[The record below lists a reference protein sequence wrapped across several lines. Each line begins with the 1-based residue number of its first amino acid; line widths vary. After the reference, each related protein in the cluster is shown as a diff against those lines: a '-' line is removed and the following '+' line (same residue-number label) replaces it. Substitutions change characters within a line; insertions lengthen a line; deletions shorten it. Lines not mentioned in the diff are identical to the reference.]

1 MSHSQELDKLEQES
15 NLALSKISTKDQL
28 ETFRV
33 EYLGRKG
40 KISNFLRT
48 LKDLPIEERRTVGEK
63 ANKLRIDIEEQFEKK
78 NFQFSG
84 NTARKIDVTIP
95 GRRPPVG
102 HLHPL
107 TIIRREIEDLFLG
120 MGFKIADTPEV
131 EEAKYNFDLVN
142 IPLGHPAR
150 DLMDTFWLNDSR
162 LLRTHTSAGQGRVMP
177 TQNPPFRI
185 LIPGRVFRKE
195 ATDASHETTF
205 YQFEG
210 MMVDRNITLAHLKGV
225 IATALKKILRRSD
238 LKFTFR
244 PSYFPFVEPGL
255 ETHVSCLFCKHG
267 CSVCKGTGWIEVLPA
282 GMIHPNVLKN
292 VNVDPKKYQGFAFGG
307 SIDRLAMLR
316 FGINDIRLFWSSDPH
331 FLRQF

>member
-1 MSHSQELDKLEQES
+1 MSSPQELEKLEQEIG
-15 NLALSKISTKDQL
+15 LKLSKISNKEEL
-28 ETFRV
+28 EAFRV

-48 LKDLPIEERRTVGEK
+48 LKDLPLEERKTVGEK
-63 ANKLRIDIEEQFEKK
+63 ANKFRISIEEQFENK
-78 NFQFSG
+78 NSQLSG
-84 NTARKIDVTIP
+84 SAGRKIDVTIP
-95 GRRPPVG
+95 GRRPPSG

-107 TIIRREIEDLFLG
+107 TIVRREIEDLFLG
-120 MGFKIADTPEV
+120 MGFEIADTPEV

-162 LLRTHTSAGQGRVMP
+162 LLRTHTSAGQARVM
-177 TQNPPFRI
+177 TGKNPPFRI
-185 LIPGRVFRKE
+185 LIPGRVFRRE

-210 MMVDRNITLAHLKGV
+210 MMVDKNITLAHLKGV

-255 ETHVSCLFCKHG
+255 ETHVSCFFCKNG
-267 CSVCKGTGWIEVLPA
+267 CSVCKGTRWIEVLPA

-292 VNVDPKKYQGFAFGG
+292 VGVDPKKYQGFAFGG

-316 FGINDIRLFWSSDPH
+316 FGINDIRLLWSGDPH
-331 FLRQF
+331 FLKQF